1 LTKSTNDGGKAHGKQ
16 RRRYKRYR
24 GFNRFYTNILGLL
37 DKHILESDF
46 SLTEG
51 RILFELQE
59 IGPSMA
65 NTLSQRLNIDKSYLS
80 RILAKFEM
88 NGLIEKEV
96 SGDDSRAYVIRLS
109 EKGTEQFHALSEK
122 SSDQITRL
130 LAPLDD
136 AACREIQAAMA
147 DIKKHLTWAT
157 SGLLIRPF
165 TQADIDFVISRQILL
180 YETEYGFTSD
190 VWKTYVAEAVQQL
203 ADQFDPQ
210 RDCMLIL
217 ERGGVPCGCIAIAH
231 ADQTTAQLRFFFVE
245 ASLRGL
251 GAGRRLMDTAMAFC
265 REKHYRH
272 VFLWTCD
279 RLDAARYLYAK
290 NGFQITSTHE
300 NNEWGAPM
308 TEEQW
313 DLEL

>member
-1 LTKSTNDGGKAHGKQ
+1 MEDRKAVINDI
-16 RRRYKRYR
+16 R
-24 GFNRFYTNILGLL
+24 GFSRFYTNILGLL

-51 RILFELQE
+51 RVLFELQE
-59 IGPSMA
+59 IGPCMA
-65 NTLSQRLNIDKSYLS
+65 NTLSQRLTIDKSYLS
-80 RILAKFEM
+80 RILAKFEKD
-88 NGLIEKEV
+88 GLIEKEI
-96 SGDDSRAYVIRLS
+96 SGEDSRAYLIRLS
-109 EKGTEQFHALSEK
+109 EKGLEAFRSLSEK
-122 SSDQITRL
+122 SSEQVARL

-136 AACREIQAAMA
+136 TACREIRAAMGT
-147 DIKKHLTWAT
+147 IKKYLTWAT
-157 SGLLIRPF
+157 FGLLIRPF
-165 TQADIDFVISRQILL
+165 TQDDIDFVILRQIVL

-190 VWKTYVAEAVQQL
+190 VWKSYVAEAVHKL
-203 ADQFDPQ
+203 VREFDPQ

-217 ERGGVPCGCIAIAH
+217 ERSGIPCGCIAIAH
-231 ADQTTAQLRFFFVE
+231 ADETTAQLRFFFVE

-251 GAGRRLMDTAMAFC
+251 GAGGRLMDTAMAFC
-265 REKHYRH
+265 REKNYRH

-290 NGFQITSTHE
+290 NGFHITNTHE

-313 DLEL
+313 DLDL

>member
-1 LTKSTNDGGKAHGKQ
+1 MKNRAAVIDDI
-16 RRRYKRYR
+16 R

-51 RILFELQE
+51 RILFELKE
-59 IGPSMA
+59 LGMCRA
-65 NTLSQRLNIDKSYLS
+65 NTLSQQLTIDKSYLS
-80 RILAKFEM
+80 RILTKFEA

-96 SGDDSRAYVIRLS
+96 SGQDSRAYLIRLS
-109 EKGTEQFHALSEK
+109 EKGMEAVQRLSEK
-122 SSDQITRL
+122 SSSQIARL

-136 AACREIQAAMA
+136 AACREIHMAMGK
-147 DIKKHLTWAT
+147 IQKHLTWAT
-157 SGLLIRPF
+157 AGLLIRPF
-165 TQADIDFVISRQILL
+165 AKDDIDFVISRQILL
-180 YETEYGFTSD
+180 YETEYGFTSG
-190 VWKTYVAEAVQQL
+190 VWKTYVAEAVRKL
-203 ADQFDPQ
+203 VDQFDPQ

-231 ADQTTAQLRFFFVE
+231 AEDETTAQLRFFFVE
-245 ASLRGL
+245 AALRGL
-251 GAGRRLMDTAMAFC
+251 GAGRKLMDTAMAFC
-265 REKHYRH
+265 KEKSYRH

-290 NGFQITSTHE
+290 NGFHITGTHE

-313 DLEL
+313 NLEL

>member
-1 LTKSTNDGGKAHGKQ
+1 MISRNAVISDI
-16 RRRYKRYR
+16 R

-59 IGPSMA
+59 IGPTMA

-80 RILAKFEM
+80 RILAKFEA

-96 SGDDSRAYVIRLS
+96 SGDDSRAFVIRLS
-109 EKGTEQFHALSEK
+109 EKGTAQLCALSEK
-122 SSDQITRL
+122 SSDQVARL

-136 AACREIQAAMA
+136 VACREIHAAMGT
-147 DIKKHLTWAT
+147 IKKHLTWAT
-157 SGLLIRPF
+157 SGFLIRPF
-165 TQADIDFVISRQILL
+165 TEDDIDFVISRQVLL

-190 VWKTYVAEAVQQL
+190 VWKSYVAEAVHKL
-203 ADQFDPQ
+203 LEQFDPE

-217 ERGGVPCGCIAIAH
+217 ERMGLPCGCIAIAH
-231 ADQTTAQLRFFFVE
+231 ADDATAQLRFFFVE
-245 ASLRGL
+245 SSLRGL

-265 REKHYRH
+265 REKNYHH

-290 NGFQITSTHE
+290 NGFHITDTHE

-308 TEEQW
+308 LEEQW
-313 DLEL
+313 DLDL

>member
-1 LTKSTNDGGKAHGKQ
+1 MKNRAGIIGDI
-16 RRRYKRYR
+16 R
-24 GFNRFYTNILGLL
+24 GFNRFYINILGLL
-37 DKHILESDF
+37 DKHILETDF
-46 SLTEG
+46 SLTEA
-51 RILFELQE
+51 RILFELKE
-59 IGPSMA
+59 LGPCMA
-65 NTLSQRLNIDKSYLS
+65 NTLSQRLTIDKSYLS
-80 RILAKFEM
+80 RMLAKFEA

-96 SGDDSRAYVIRLS
+96 SGEDSRAYLVRLS
-109 EKGTEQFHALSEK
+109 EKGMEAFRRLNEK
-122 SSDQITRL
+122 SSDQIARL

-136 AACREIQAAMA
+136 EACREIHAAMA
-147 DIKKHLTWAT
+147 TIRNHMTWAT
-157 SGLLIRPF
+157 AGFLIRPF
-165 TQADIDFVISRQILL
+165 TEADIDFVISRQILL

-190 VWKTYVAEAVQQL
+190 VWKTYVAEAVYKL
-203 ADQFDPQ
+203 VDQFDPQ

-217 ERGGVPCGCIAIAH
+217 ERDGVPCGCIAIAH

-265 REKHYRH
+265 REKNYRH

-290 NGFQITSTHE
+290 NGFRITNTHE
-300 NNEWGAPM
+300 NNEWGASM
-308 TEEQW
+308 MEEQW